1 MIRVVVL
8 APIDNSLYARLVCFR
23 LRQES
28 GVQLAGILVR
38 SPWNL
43 NRIRSEFTRDGTRL
57 LRKVMDKW
65 VRGDQRFSDQAGDN
79 LMRLA
84 ERWELPF
91 KTLKQ
96 LAAEYNIPRLVVS
109 DHNHRRSEEF
119 LNRIAPDLAVFTGGG
134 LIRPNILSIP
144 SLGILNCHTGILPQY
159 RGMDVVEWTAAE
171 GRMGDV
177 GFGATLHLM
186 DKGVDTGPILKNVGL
201 EPGNWKSFSQIRAAL
216 EVSMV
221 EMMLD
226 GVRGFRDKTI
236 TPRPQN
242 PNDGRQYYVMHPRV
256 RTAAELQLLR
266 QLKNG

>member
-91 KTLKQ
+91 KTLKK

-109 DHNHRRSEEF
+109 DHNHRRSENSSTVSRLIWPF
-119 LNRIAPDLAVFTGGG
+119 YGAA
-134 LIRPNILSIP
+134 IRPNILSIP

-159 RGMDVVEWTAAE
+159 REWMWLN
-171 GRMGDV
+171 GRLLRTDGRCR
-177 GFGATLHLM
+177 FGATLHLM
-186 DKGVDTGPILKNVGL
+186 DKGVDTGPILKMLGSNQ
-201 EPGNWKSFSQIRAAL
+201 EMESFSQIRAAL

-221 EMMLD
+221 EMMLE
-226 GVRGFRDKTI
+226 GC
-236 TPRPQN
+236 
-242 PNDGRQYYVMHPRV
+242 
-256 RTAAELQLLR
+256 AASGIKPSLLD
-266 QLKNG
+266 LKIK